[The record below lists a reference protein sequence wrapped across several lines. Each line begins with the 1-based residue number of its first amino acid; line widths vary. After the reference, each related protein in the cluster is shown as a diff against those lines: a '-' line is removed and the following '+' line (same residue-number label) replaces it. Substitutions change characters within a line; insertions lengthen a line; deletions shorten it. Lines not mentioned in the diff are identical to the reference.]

1 MPTTL
6 HLTNTIYSDTV
17 LKHNVFFSLATK
29 NFKNFDQ
36 DFNVVLVILTVTDLT
51 GV

>member
-1 MPTTL
+1 MSTIL

-17 LKHNVFFSLATK
+17 LKHNVSFSIATK
-29 NFKNFDQ
+29 NCCNITLKKFDLNFNT
-36 DFNVVLVILTVTDLT
+36 DFT